1 MVESRVATVSG
12 LLTVG
17 FSHYVP
23 TMKEP
28 TVSKPLT
35 VATLY
40 LWELVH
46 TTHLDSEISISSLVG
61 TRP

>member
-1 MVESRVATVSG
+1 ME
-12 LLTVG
+12 
-17 FSHYVP
+17 
-23 TMKEP
+23 EP

-46 TTHLDSEISISSLVG
+46 TTHLDFEISISSLVG